1 MSSIKITQA
10 VGLGGANNVNDVKTV
25 QSGLNKLLKF
35 IPPTKSLIVDGRLGS
50 RLESYKTVAAIK
62 LFQSKV
68 LNMLR
73 PDGKIDANGRTYRKM
88 NEKLLIV
95 AGFPNVNTSL
105 KMPVINAFWMKTAVN
120 EVGESNLQALKQT
133 LKF

>member
-25 QSGLNKLLKF
+25 QSGLNKLLKL
-35 IPPTKSLIVDGRLGS
+35 IPPTKPLIVDGRLGS
-50 RLESYKTVAAIK
+50 RPENSKTVAAIR

-73 PDGKIDANGRTYRKM
+73 PDGKIDTNARTHRKM
-88 NEKLLIV
+88 NEKLLSV
-95 AGFPNVNTSL
+95 AVLPNVNTS
-105 KMPVINAFWMKTAVN
+105 KNACN
-120 EVGESNLQALKQT
+120 
-133 LKF
+133 